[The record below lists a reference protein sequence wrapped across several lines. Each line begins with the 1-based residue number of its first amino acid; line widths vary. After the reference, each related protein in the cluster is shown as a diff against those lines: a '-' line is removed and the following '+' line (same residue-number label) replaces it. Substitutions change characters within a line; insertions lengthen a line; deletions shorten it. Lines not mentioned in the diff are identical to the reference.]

1 MAADL
6 GPGLI
11 REVAAGRGL
20 RLAPGLAREVDRRCR
35 QARAVLREGAPVYG
49 VNTGMG
55 LLSGVRL
62 TAAQQRAHQRNL
74 LLARATG
81 GPPWLDE
88 ADARA
93 LVAVR
98 LRTFLAGDSGVS
110 AALCQRLA
118 GMLGAGLAPAVPRTG
133 AGCAG
138 EIVPLA
144 HAFGPLCGI
153 GRVLAPGRG
162 TRPAG
167 DALREHGLREFS
179 LGPREGHAL
188 LAGVPGATAL
198 AIMRLADARAL
209 AARMEAAAALSIVAA
224 NASRDP
230 YRAECGRGDRLLGQV
245 LARLRQATGEQAAPA
260 ELQAPVSFRVA
271 GPVLAHLHRSA
282 AALASAVGRAL
293 SGVSD
298 SPAFLG
304 GTFTG
309 TAGFH
314 GLDLAAHCDQLTAA
328 LAHAAEV
335 SAARAHRLLDTRVT
349 GLPPQLA
356 ARPGPDTGLV
366 TVHKRA
372 AGEVHALRR
381 LAQPSTVGLIETSGG
396 QEDVQSFGWEA
407 AESLRQAIRHGHA
420 VTSCELLTAYR
431 AITMSPRPVP
441 PGCRPL
447 FGALAEVIGPVEA
460 DRPFGEDLERLIA
473 AALGRAAGASLGRR
487 GGVWASTSR
496 SGRRGI
502 V

>member
-1 MAADL
+1 
-6 GPGLI
+6 
-11 REVAAGRGL
+11 
-20 RLAPGLAREVDRRCR
+20 VDRRCR
-35 QARAVLREGAPVYG
+35 QARAVLRAGRPVYG

-55 LLSGVRL
+55 ALSGVRL
-62 TAAQQRAHQRNL
+62 TQAQQREHQRNL

-93 LVAVR
+93 LIAVR
-98 LRTFLAGDSGVS
+98 LRTFLSGDAGVS

-118 GMLGAGLAPAVPRTG
+118 ETLDAGLVPAVPRTG
-133 AGCAG
+133 VGCAG

-153 GRVLAPGRG
+153 GRVLGPGGG
-162 TRPAG
+162 TRPAAG
-167 DALREHGLREFS
+167 ALREHGLPEFS

-198 AIMRLADARAL
+198 GIGRLAGARSL

-224 NASRDP
+224 SASRDP
-230 YRAECGRGDRLLGQV
+230 YRADCGRGDPLLGQV
-245 LARLRQATGEQAAPA
+245 LGRLRRYAGEPA
-260 ELQAPVSFRVA
+260 GPVALQAPVSFRVA
-271 GPVLAHLHRSA
+271 GPVLAQFLRA
-282 AALASAVGRAL
+282 GNGLAGAIGRAL
-293 SGVSD
+293 SGVTD

-304 GTFTG
+304 GAFVG

-328 LAHAAEV
+328 IAHAAEV
-335 SAARAHRLLDTRVT
+335 SAARIHRLLDTRVT

-381 LAQPSTVGLIETSGG
+381 LALPSTVGLIETSGG

-407 AESLRQAIRHGHA
+407 AESLRQAIRHGRA

-431 AITMSPRPVP
+431 AVTLSPHLVP
-441 PGCRPL
+441 PGCR
-447 FGALAEVIGPVEA
+447 ALMDALTEVIGPIEG
-460 DRPFGEDLERLIA
+460 DRPFGEDIEHLTA
-473 AALGRAAGASLGRR
+473 AAWPPGPPAE
-487 GGVWASTSR
+487 
-496 SGRRGI
+496 
-502 V
+502 

>member
-1 MAADL
+1 MAVRTITRAA
-6 GPGLI
+6 GLDAELI
-11 REVAAGRGL
+11 CAVAAGLPARIAGGL
-20 RLAPGLAREVDRRCR
+20 LAGVQRRCE
-35 QARAVLREGAPVYG
+35 QARGVLRDGSPVYG

-55 LLSGVRL
+55 ALAGVRL
-62 TAAQQRAHQRNL
+62 TDHEQRSHQRNL
-74 LLARATG
+74 MLARATG
-81 GPPWLDE
+81 GPPWLDA
-88 ADARA
+88 ADVRA

-98 LRTFLAGDSGVS
+98 LRTFLSGDSGVS
-110 AALCQRLA
+110 AALCERLVDLLAA
-118 GMLGAGLAPAVPRTG
+118 GIVPAVPRTG
-133 AGCAG
+133 VGSAG

-153 GRVLAPGRG
+153 GRVLVPGGG
-162 TRPAG
+162 TRPASG
-167 DALREHGLREFS
+167 ALREHGLAEFV

-198 AIMRLADARAL
+198 AIRRAAGARAL
-209 AARMEAAAALSIVAA
+209 TARMESAAALSIVAA
-224 NASRDP
+224 SASRDP
-230 YRAECGRGDRLLGQV
+230 YRAECGRGDPLLGQV
-245 LARLRQATGEQAAPA
+245 LGRLRRAVGEPA
-260 ELQAPVSFRVA
+260 GPVALQAPVSFRVA
-271 GPVLAHLHRSA
+271 GPVLTHVLRSGD
-282 AALASAVGRAL
+282 ALAGAIDRAL
-293 SGVSD
+293 SGVTD

-304 GTFTG
+304 GSFVG

-335 SAARAHRLLDTRVT
+335 SAARIHRLLDTRVT

-381 LAQPSTVGLIETSGG
+381 LALPSTVGLIETSGG

-420 VTSCELLTAYR
+420 VASCELLTAYR
-431 AITMSPRPVP
+431 AVTLSPHPVP

-447 FGALAEVIGPVEA
+447 LDALTGLIGRVGA
-460 DRPFGEDLERLIA
+460 DRPFGEDIERLTA
-473 AALGRAAGASLGRR
+473 AALAAGPA
-487 GGVWASTSR
+487 ADPADPE
-496 SGRRGI
+496 
-502 V
+502 